1 MENPIYT
8 AEYEEAVRK
17 CEALF
22 EMRRANQQEQEELRA
37 RLKVLSEQATAYE
50 ADLIAQSKQ
59 FSAPLAGH
67 GFETR
72 LNPGKVSYA
81 YDETAIRNGIPDSLL
96 STVFIPQPALFNP
109 KVFNA
114 LLETEVINPSLAN
127 CKKQVPANPRWEFK
141 EQK

>member
-1 MENPIYT
+1 MEKDNINKYSNEDLLT
-8 AEYEEAVRK
+8 RRAYIAGELAEIEVQIKDLREEAKLV
-17 CEALF
+17 EAELL
-22 EMRRANQQEQEELRA
+22 MRSEDA
-37 RLKVLSEQATAYE
+37 KKSLS
-50 ADLIAQSKQ
+50 
-59 FSAPLAGH
+59 GH

-127 CKKQVPANPRWEFK
+127 CKKQVPANPRWEFRETK
-141 EQK
+141 